1 MFSLHR
7 KAEAAGTE
15 EGREKMKE
23 KHIFSNRDIWKLLMP
38 IMVEQLLASLM
49 GMVDTIMV
57 SNVGSAAISAVSL
70 VDSINILVIQ
80 LFSALAAGGAILCS
94 QYMGGRNTRQ
104 AEKAANQVLLTVTVL
119 STAMTIVCLLFRRP
133 LLSLI
138 FGKVEP
144 EVMSNSEV
152 YFLYTALSFPF
163 IAIYDAGA
171 SVFRSQNNTRCPM
184 VISVISNFL
193 NIFGNAILI
202 WGVGIGVAGAAIST
216 LVSRI
221 FCAVVV
227 MMWLHKPCYE
237 LRVYNYRSIRPD
249 WRYIRKI
256 LAIGV
261 PSGIENAMFQFGK
274 LAIQSTVSTL
284 GTVAIAAQAMTN
296 IMENLNGIAAI
307 GVGIGLMT
315 VVGQSIG
322 AGRDDEAVYYIKKFT
337 AIGEVVIVISCAAVF
352 LAGRMIT
359 VLGGM
364 EPESAEM
371 CLGMLAA
378 ITVVKPLVWTLSF
391 IPAYGMRAAGDVK
404 FSMIVSCIS
413 MWMLRVALCVYL
425 CRVQGFGP
433 IAVWIGMFTDWTARG
448 IAFLWRFRSRKWLHH
463 HVTA

>member
-1 MFSLHR
+1 MDR
-7 KAEAAGTE
+7 K
-15 EGREKMKE
+15 REIKKMKE
-23 KHIFSNRDIWKLLMP
+23 KHLFSNKDIWKLLLP

-94 QYMGGRNTRQ
+94 QYMGGKNVRR
-104 AEKAANQVLLTVTVL
+104 AENAANQVLLTVTAL
-119 STAMTIVCLLFRRP
+119 STAMTVICLLFRRP
-133 LLSLI
+133 LLALI
-138 FGKVEP
+138 FGAVEP
-144 EVMSNSEV
+144 AVMSNSEV
-152 YFLYTALSFPF
+152 YFLYTSLSFPF

-171 SVFRSQNNTRCPM
+171 SIFRSQSNTKCPM
-184 VISVISNFL
+184 IISVISNFM
-193 NIFGNAILI
+193 NIFGNAVLI

-227 MMWLHKPCYE
+227 MIWLHRPCYA
-237 LRVYNYRSIRPD
+237 LRVYNYRAIRPE
-249 WRYIRKI
+249 WKYIRRI
-256 LAIGV
+256 LAVGV

-322 AGRDDEAVYYIKKFT
+322 AGRNDEAVYYIKKFT
-337 AIGEVVIVISCAAVF
+337 GIGEIVIIISCAVVF
-352 LAGRMIT
+352 AAGRMIT

-371 CLGMLAA
+371 CLYVLTA
-378 ITVVKPLVWTLSF
+378 ITIVKPIVWTLAF

-413 MWMLRVALCVYL
+413 MWMLRVVLCVYL

-448 IAFLWRFRSRKWLHH
+448 IAFLWRFHSRKWLLHK
-463 HVTA
+463 VTA